1 MWRGV
6 CEYVLLFFFCS
17 VLGWMMETTCK
28 LIEYR
33 RFINR
38 GFLIG
43 PYCPIYGCGAVLI
56 TWLLS
61 DYADSPLVVF
71 VLAVALCGTLEYLT
85 SYIMEKLFHARW
97 WDYSARAFNLNGR
110 ICAGTL
116 IPFGLLGLLLIY
128 LIDPLLS
135 MLWGMLSTTAIYWL
149 CGALTAIFIADI
161 CISTNVLNRICKT
174 TELTGGDDTE
184 TLTRKVGEALASRNF
199 LARRTLRAFPGAK
212 LYNRQLRL
220 KLKQARI
227 EMKQNLADAQR
238 RLRSEI
244 DAREKQVRDA
254 IEAHKNESRK

>member
-85 SYIMEKLFHARW
+85 SYLMEKLFHARW
-97 WDYSARAFNLNGR
+97 WDYSQRRFNLNGR
-110 ICAGTL
+110 VCAGTL
-116 IPFGLLGLLLIY
+116 IPFGLMGLMIV
-128 LIDPLLS
+128 
-135 MLWGMLSTTAIYWL
+135 YWVKPFFF
-149 CGALTAIFIADI
+149 GVFIAMPAQVRSALCAVLCCMLLVDLV
-161 CISTNVLNRICKT
+161 ISTSVLGKIRAVANLSHADN
-174 TELTGGDDTE
+174 TEAITQAVREKLIEQGR
-184 TLTRKVGEALASRNF
+184 LV
-199 LARRTLRAFPGAK
+199 RRTLRAFPYAR
-212 LYNRQLRL
+212 LYSNQLLADMKAERLRL
-220 KLKQARI
+220 KAEAKQRALELRQ
-227 EMKQNLADAQR
+227 EVNSREEALRQELR
-238 RLRSEI
+238 RLR
-244 DAREKQVRDA
+244 AG
-254 IEAHKNESRK
+254 RK

>member
-1 MWRGV
+1 MWRSV
-6 CEYVLLFFFCS
+6 CKYVLLFFCCS
-17 VLGWMMETTCK
+17 ILGWTMETTCK

-56 TWLLS
+56 NWLLS

-71 VLAVALCGTLEYLT
+71 VMAVALCGKLEYLT

-116 IPFGLLGLLLIY
+116 VPFGLLGLMLIY
-128 LIDPLLS
+128 VIDPLLS
-135 MLWGMLSTTAIYWL
+135 KLWSMLFTTAMYWL
-149 CGALTAIFIADI
+149 CGALAAIFFADV
-161 CISTNVLNRICKT
+161 CVSTNVLNRICKT

-184 TLTRKVGEALASRNF
+184 TLTRRVGEMLAAHNV
-199 LARRTLRAFPGAK
+199 LACRMLRAFPGAK
-212 LYNRQLRL
+212 LYNRQLRQ
-220 KLKQARI
+220 KLKQARM
-227 EMKQNLADAQR
+227 EMKQNFADAQR
-238 RLRSEI
+238 RLRHEI
-244 DAREKQVRDA
+244 DCREKHARAA
-254 IEAHKNESRK
+254 IEARKNKSRK